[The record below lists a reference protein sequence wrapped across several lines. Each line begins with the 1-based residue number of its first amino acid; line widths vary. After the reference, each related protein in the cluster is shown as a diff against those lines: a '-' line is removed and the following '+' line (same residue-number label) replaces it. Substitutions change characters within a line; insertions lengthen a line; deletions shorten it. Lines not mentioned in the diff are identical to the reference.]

1 MKQLPILTFVVLT
14 AAALAP
20 AQELRKALAQAD
32 LVAVGR
38 QVGKDAH
45 GDELMLHRVQI
56 LDGIRGTEGATAVTV
71 LDWPGLSLHNRP
83 MPRQSRLYCLQ
94 DATAMAT
101 RLGLPE
107 EHGPY
112 YRMSGQ
118 PGSNPL
124 VGADRAAD
132 AAVRFARVLAG
143 AEDGARPAVT
153 AAALVELGLH
163 AQDGV
168 GTEAARLLAERPD
181 LRAQLSPPHWS
192 QLAAAASGATAIGH
206 KIALCELCAEQR
218 VPGLIDAMV
227 VALASVQDAE
237 YASAVGRLAAHLH
250 GEEATAM
257 LRERLLRTPNAKERA
272 ALLLAIGATRT
283 DSALTALLDLR
294 RTTGSDAAVDAAL
307 LAHRSKQARDA
318 VARK

>member
-1 MKQLPILTFVVLT
+1 MKQLPILTFVVLA

-20 AQELRKALAQAD
+20 AQELRKALLQAD

-38 QVGKDAH
+38 QVGRDAH
-45 GDELMLHRVQI
+45 GDDLVLHRVQI
-56 LDGIRGTEGATAVTV
+56 VDAVRGAEGATAVTV
-71 LDWPGLSLHNRP
+71 LDWPALSLHNRP
-83 MPRQSRLYCLQ
+83 TPRQSRLYCLQ
-94 DATAMAT
+94 DAATTAT
-101 RLGLPE
+101 RLGLPAE
-107 EHGPY
+107 RGPY

-132 AAVRFARVLAG
+132 PSVRLARVLAA

-153 AAALVELGLH
+153 ATALVGL
-163 AQDGV
+163 ALQALAGV
-168 GTEAARLLAERPD
+168 GTEAAKLLAERPD
-181 LRAQLSPPHWS
+181 LRAQLSAPQWS
-192 QLAAAASGATAIGH
+192 QLTAAASGEAVVAH

-218 VPGLIDAMV
+218 VPGLIDAMAV
-227 VALASVQDAE
+227 GLASVQDAE
-237 YASAVGRLAAHLH
+237 YAHAVGRLAAYLH
-250 GEEATAM
+250 GEDATAM
-257 LRERLLRTPNAKERA
+257 LRERLLRTPNAAERT

-307 LAHRSKQARDA
+307 LAHRSRQARDA